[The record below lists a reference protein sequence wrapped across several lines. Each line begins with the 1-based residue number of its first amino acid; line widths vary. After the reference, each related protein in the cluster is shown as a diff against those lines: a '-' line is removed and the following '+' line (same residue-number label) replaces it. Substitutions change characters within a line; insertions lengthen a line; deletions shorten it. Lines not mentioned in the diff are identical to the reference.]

1 MIKEI
6 NGEWFICHVRFGPNR
21 DEPFASE
28 QIAQAAFDKMS
39 KADQM
44 LSTGVVPSIMT
55 DAVFME
61 GTDNGRQFQETPKL
75 GDQYKKACEAN
86 GGSVTG
92 KKYLR
97 QLAKFPGDPEAW
109 VSGRGDVERV
119 ARKRGV
125 GVEGMVNVKASD
137 MAPPDRVEVAEDIL
151 DREVK
156 KALRGTKGM
165 PKKLKA
171 ELREAIKDKIK
182 PKK

>member
-6 NGEWFICHVRFGPNR
+6 GGEWFICHVRFGPNF
-21 DEPFASE
+21 DEPYPSQEA
-28 QIAQAAFDKMS
+28 AQLVLDAMS
-39 KADQM
+39 PANRM
-44 LSTGVVPSIMT
+44 LATGGVPGAMT

-61 GTDNGRQFQETPKL
+61 GTDQHLNHLVPHHADAFR
-75 GDQYKKACEAN
+75 KACIDN
-86 GGSVTG
+86 GGSISG
-92 KKYLR
+92 KKYIR

-125 GVEGMVNVKASD
+125 AVEGMVTVKAAD
-137 MAPPDRVEVAEDIL
+137 VAPPDRVDVAEDIL

-171 ELREAIKDKIK
+171 ELREAIKDKIA